1 MLQCLDLV
9 IVNDDLRL
17 APSCSRINQVDH
29 SITVEVSD
37 PDQRHL
43 LVSRN
48 DTVRLVGSQAVHLSI
63 VVGFLNKY
71 LKVSL
76 SHAVSS
82 CQKQVR
88 STIPVEIDV
97 GI

>member
-1 MLQCLDLV
+1 MLQCLDLI

-76 SHAVSS
+76 AHAVSS